1 MKAKLK
7 MSKQKPK
14 ESKLFANEILHGA
27 PLMQNI
33 LATSLK
39 QTLDEK
45 VAVIDHWV
53 REGKLANVNGHHL
66 FFSIWAMTQHYADF
80 DVQVKASFQQIR
92 TLDKTFVLFDAS
104 CRFLPRKRSRSEPKP
119 CSGIVQ
125 NPRSPPCTWPSIALL
140 CSHGS
145 KGTAKHTTCW
155 SVTLFSRSPGPIPE
169 ACKICGEPIVPA
181 LKIISLFALTE
192 IKLLFIQ

>member
-1 MKAKLK
+1 

-39 QTLDEK
+39 QTLNEK

-53 REGKLANVNGHHL
+53 NEGKLAPVNGYHL

-80 DVQVKASFQQIR
+80 DVQVKAI
-92 TLDKTFVLFDAS
+92 LDKNEDELFKDAEEYLTNLLLRILS
-104 CRFLPRKRSRSEPKP
+104 LPAE
-119 CSGIVQ
+119 Q
-125 NPRSPPCTWPSIALL
+125 
-140 CSHGS
+140 
-145 KGTAKHTTCW
+145 
-155 SVTLFSRSPGPIPE
+155 
-169 ACKICGEPIVPA
+169 
-181 LKIISLFALTE
+181 
-192 IKLLFIQ
+192 KL